1 MKFMKAKKPISAN
14 HKKLGELKVE
24 NVEVPQFDSIAEYVQ
39 AVKGE
44 QNGLN
49 WINSQFATAAK
60 NVGRAM
66 LRTAEDTANLSELF
80 PKVAEAV
87 KSYIPDA
94 SGDGVSVKS
103 KAEQRDAL
111 KARLESGEQL
121 TREQLLEML
130 A

>member
-1 MKFMKAKKPISAN
+1 MKYTKAKKPISAN
-14 HKKLGELKVE
+14 HKKLGELKVDGA
-24 NVEVPQFDSIAEYVQ
+24 EVPQFDSIAEYVQ

-44 QNGLN
+44 GPALN
-49 WINSQFATAAK
+49 WINQQYATAAK

-66 LRTAEDTANLSELF
+66 LRTAEDTANTAELF
-80 PKVAEAV
+80 PKVLEAIKTYV
-87 KSYIPDA
+87 PDA

>member
-1 MKFMKAKKPISAN
+1 MKYLKAKKPISAN
-14 HKKLGELKVE
+14 HKKLGELKVDGA
-24 NVEVPQFDSIAEYVQ
+24 EVPQFESIAEYIQ

-49 WINSQFATAAK
+49 WINSQYATAAK
-60 NVGRAM
+60 NVGRAL
-66 LRTAEDTANLSELF
+66 LRTAEDTAKTEELF
-80 PKVAEAV
+80 PKVLAAV
-87 KSYIPDA
+87 KNYVPDA

-103 KAEQRDAL
+103 KAEQRDML